1 MMKRFSFRLDKVLDA
16 RRLQEQQ
23 TQRRLAEAQH
33 EKLRRQ
39 KLLEKAE
46 SELSRQEKMQ
56 RRLLTRG
63 LKAGEALIN
72 HKFRQKLSE
81 DTEERSQA
89 VQESEEQVFE
99 KRTELT
105 KAMQRRKVLESLRE
119 RRKAEYK
126 LDVERTEQNELDDN
140 AARCHHNN
148 NIGKLTDGTRS

>member
-1 MMKRFSFRLDKVLDA
+1 MKRFSFRLDKVLDA

-63 LKAGEALIN
+63 LNAGEALIN